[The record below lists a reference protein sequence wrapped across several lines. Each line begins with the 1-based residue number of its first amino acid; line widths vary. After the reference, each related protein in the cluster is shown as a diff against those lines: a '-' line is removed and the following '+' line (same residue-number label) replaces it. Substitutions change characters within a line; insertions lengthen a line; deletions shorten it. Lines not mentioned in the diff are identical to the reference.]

1 MTQGITR
8 PELASVIHDEVAK
21 YADREFGDEESF
33 VSDLK
38 LASDDLSAIALT
50 LERRFNVTIDR
61 LRYREVS
68 NVDDYVELFAEA
80 LGGDK
85 PRPSR

>member
-1 MTQGITR
+1 MAQGITR

-21 YADREFGDEESF
+21 YADREFGDADGF

-50 LERRFNVTIDR
+50 LEKRFNVKIER
-61 LRYREVS
+61 HRYRDVS

-80 LGGDK
+80 LGGGEA
-85 PRPSR
+85 R

>member
-1 MTQGITR
+1 MVQGITR

-21 YADREFGDEESF
+21 YADRDFDDGEGF

-50 LERRFNVTIDR
+50 LEKRFNVKIER
-61 LRYREVS
+61 RRYRDVS

-80 LGGDK
+80 LGGGEA
-85 PRPSR
+85 R